1 MIAPRRSL
9 FHRQDRKL
17 RIRNSAPGILERPL
31 DDPQETNYGRW
42 TVTVFN
48 NETNTYEEVV
58 AILIEAT
65 GCSVEEAVIETW
77 EIDHLGLSVVHQARQ
92 EECETVARVI
102 ATIGIRVEV
111 EPPI

>member
-1 MIAPRRSL
+1 MIAPRRTI
-9 FHRQDRKL
+9 FHRLDRKV

-31 DDPQETNYGRW
+31 DDPLETSNGRW
-42 TVTVFN
+42 TVTVYN

-65 GCSVEEAVIETW
+65 GCSVEEAFMETW

-92 EECETVARVI
+92 DECELVARII